1 MVIHEKLPEDFV
13 FACFDERLARAALSE
28 GFETFPPAD
37 ATDREQENQ
46 SAAEPDREKA

>member
-1 MVIHEKLPEDFV
+1 MANCSANHYIF
-13 FACFDERLARAALSE
+13 E

-46 SAAEPDREKA
+46 SAAQPDREKA